1 MAANDKEKLA
11 KAYAIFIEGIRA
23 YIVTLLMENEGDK
36 WPARFAECLTYDQ
49 KDFWNQGL
57 KNGTSPEAMID
68 YHHLKSFSIKNKDL
82 LKNDFQR
89 KVGDVP
95 NWFGEI
101 ASVRHDLNHYKPI
114 IDEDEAT
121 KAWIHMRTIAKST
134 GMSELEDE
142 LKKIQNNTEQITS
155 TPSISLQSKTSSPTT
170 NGDLKPWFL
179 ISEPHFDIKQGHL
192 DESVFAA
199 NLAEVAL
206 GTGREIYKDPNSFFS
221 KTFMTA
227 GLKSVAKT
235 VVKGLNGK
243 EDAENRVIS
252 LQTGFGGGKTH
263 TLISIYHLCNWGK
276 SAAASSYTKELL
288 DYTGVPEFEKANIA
302 VFTNTTND
310 PVQGRTVDGITI
322 RTIWGEIAYQLGGVD
337 AFNLIKANDEQL
349 SAPKGLFKSVLE
361 KCNPALILIDELA
374 DYCVSASAIT
384 VGSSSLADQTI
395 SFMQEFTEAVAAT
408 ENCVAI
414 ITLPA
419 SVQEVANSPQAAS
432 ILSSLQSRVSR
443 VGVDTQPVSEDEIYE
458 VIRRRLFE
466 NIGDKAYIESVATN
480 YIKLYADHWTE
491 LPDNVTKSEYKQ
503 KLIQSYPF
511 HPELIDIFKT
521 KWASNNNFQRTRG
534 VLRLL
539 AALVSDLWKRQ
550 QSLTGSNVL
559 IHSGDL
565 HLPNLDSVTSQLKKL
580 YGNGYESVISADI
593 AGSGSNAFKIDSSKP
608 EFEQYHLTQSIAT
621 VLLLNSFGTEAAN
634 KGLST
639 KELKLHLIS
648 PNSYNHNS
656 INSSLDALEDNA
668 FYLYAAQ
675 TGSSGK
681 RFWFHVKPNISMLI
695 NQAKDDIKSDE
706 INGEIIRRLKD
717 KIRNVA
723 LFNVLVDPAADIPEQ
738 MKPTLII
745 LNPKNACPTDS
756 LKTETKSI
764 IQAIATKKGSSERIY
779 RNTILFLV
787 PQDSSLGKLQSE
799 VREYLA
805 CQKIS
810 SDYSSTLENDQKT
823 DVKKRSDEASKNAES
838 NLSVTYST
846 VVKYS
851 SLNDCEL
858 LPIKEFKDSFDSQIN
873 SYVLETLKAEE
884 WLIDAVGLGV
894 LRKNNLLPNVEAPIK
909 CKDVYESF
917 LRFDDK
923 PMITGLAAVNRSL
936 ARYCVNNEFA
946 IATGDG
952 KIFTSYFIGKDVP
965 YFDVSDT
972 SYWLVDKTTIPVE
985 KPVETN
991 NSILPTP
998 AIQETGG
1005 SSAGATAPAVVDEVI
1020 RTINSITISGKVP
1033 MEQYTQLFQSFIMP
1047 LAQNSIE
1054 IEIKIK
1060 GKSTEAKPIN
1070 ENSQEYKI
1078 VKESAKQLGLNF
1090 HEE

>member
-11 KAYAIFIEGIRA
+11 KAYALFIEGIRA
-23 YIVTLLMENEGDK
+23 YIVALLQEEENDK
-36 WPARFAECLTYDQ
+36 WPAKFADCLTFEQ
-49 KDFWNQGL
+49 KESWNRGL
-57 KNGTSPEAMID
+57 KNGTSPEVMID
-68 YHHLKSFSIKNKDL
+68 YHHLKSFAIRNKDL

-89 KVGDVP
+89 KVGDAP

-101 ASVRHDLNHYKPI
+101 ASVRHDLNHYKPV
-114 IDEDEAT
+114 IDEDEAA
-121 KAWIHMRTIAKST
+121 KAWIHMRTIAKMT
-134 GMSELEDE
+134 GMTELEEE
-142 LKKIQNNTEQITS
+142 LKKIQNSANEASNKSQDS
-155 TPSISLQSKTSSPTT
+155 TIPKSSISIDDI
-170 NGDLKPWFL
+170 NLKPWFL
-179 ISEPHFDIKQGHL
+179 ITEPHFDIKQGHL

-221 KTFMTA
+221 KTYMTA

-235 VVKGLNGK
+235 VIKGLNGK

-263 TLISIYHLCNWGK
+263 TLISIFHLCNWGK
-276 SAAASSYTKELL
+276 NAASSSFTKELI
-288 DYTGVPEFEKANIA
+288 DYTGVPEFDKANIA

-322 RTIWGEIAYQLGGVD
+322 RTIWGEIAYQLGGLD
-337 AFNLIKANDEQL
+337 TYNLIKDNDQQL
-349 SAPKGLFKSVLE
+349 SAPKGLFKGVLE
-361 KCNPALILIDELA
+361 KCKPALILIDELA

-384 VGSSSLADQTI
+384 VGNSSLADQTI

-414 ITLPA
+414 VTLPA

-443 VGVDTQPVSEDEIYE
+443 VGADTQPVSEDEIYE

-466 NIGDKAYIESVATN
+466 NIGDRNYIESVAN
-480 YIKLYADHWTE
+480 SYIKLYTDYWTE

-511 HPELIDIFKT
+511 HPELVDIFKT

-539 AALVSDLWKRQ
+539 AAVVSDLWKRQ
-550 QSLTGSNVL
+550 QSLSGSNIL
-559 IHSGDL
+559 IQSGDL
-565 HLPNLDSVTSQLKKL
+565 HLANLDSITSQLKKL

-593 AGSGSNAFKIDSSKP
+593 AGNGSNAFKIDSNKP
-608 EFEQYHLTQSIAT
+608 EFGQYHLTQSIAT

-648 PNSYNHNS
+648 PNSYNHNN
-656 INSSLDALEDNA
+656 INGSLDYLEDNA
-668 FYLYAAQ
+668 FFLYSAQ

-695 NQAKDDIKSDE
+695 NQAKEDIKSDE
-706 INGEIIRRLKD
+706 INGEIIKRLKD
-717 KIRNVA
+717 KTRSVA
-723 LFNVLVDPAADIPEQ
+723 LFNVLVDPSTDIPEQ
-738 MKPTLII
+738 MKPTLIV
-745 LNPKNACPTDS
+745 LPPQNASPTDS
-756 LKTETKSI
+756 LKAETKSI
-764 IQAIATKKGSSERIY
+764 IQKIATKKGSSERIY

-799 VREYLA
+799 VRDYLA

-810 SDYSSTLENDQKT
+810 SDYSSTLEKDQKD
-823 DVKKRSDEASKNAES
+823 DVRKRSEEASKNADS

-846 VVKYS
+846 LVKYS
-851 SLNDCEL
+851 SQNDCEL
-858 LPIKEFKDSFDSQIN
+858 LPIKNFKESFDTQIN
-873 SYVLETLKAEE
+873 SYVIDTLKAEE
-884 WLIDAVGLGV
+884 WLLDTVGLGV
-894 LRKNNLLPNVEAPIK
+894 LRKNNLIPTFETPIK
-909 CKDVYESF
+909 CKDVHEAF

-923 PMITGLAAVNRSL
+923 PMISNTDAVSRSL
-936 ARYCVNNEFA
+936 SRYCINNEFG

-952 KIFTSYFIGKDVP
+952 KIFTSYFIGKDIP
-965 YFDVSDT
+965 YFDVTDAT
-972 SYWLVDKTTIPVE
+972 YWLVDKTAIPVE
-985 KPVETN
+985 KPIETPDDDTP
-991 NSILPTP
+991 LPIPPKDGDSWVDTP
-998 AIQETGG
+998 PPGPDDIEK
-1005 SSAGATAPAVVDEVI
+1005 I
-1020 RTINSITISGKVP
+1020 INSVTISGKVP
-1033 MEQYTQLFQSFIMP
+1033 LEQWTQLFASFIQP
-1047 LAQNSIE
+1047 LSKSNID

-1060 GKSTEAKPIN
+1060 GKSTTLVPLS
-1070 ENSQEYKI
+1070 ENSPEYKI

-1090 HEE
+1090 EEE

>member
-252 LQTGFGGGKTH
+252 LQTGFGGGTH